1 MFCAA
6 GCPYIVSSDE
16 MLSGRFHFDLY
27 HHCNALPNLGNHDP
41 VSISWVQ
48 MFDPLSRALE

>member
-6 GCPYIVSSDE
+6 GSPYIVSSDE
-16 MLSGRFHFDLY
+16 MPLGRFHFDLC
-27 HHCNALPNLGNHDP
+27 HHCNALPNLGNHDLG
-41 VSISWVQ
+41 ISWVQ